1 LSAASPPG
9 GPAVTELVLGDD
21 HLVFLEALAAV
32 LVAQGLHVVAAVN
45 TLAGVLEAVRIHQPD
60 VCLLDSHFTDGD
72 GVLAIPEV
80 IGASPQT
87 RVLVLTADNDPEVML
102 RALEFGA
109 VGYVHKTL
117 GVAALTDA
125 IFRIVQGEVVVNPR
139 KDYRRGV
146 DAAEAHRLAVRL
158 TARER
163 ECLGLLVDGLP
174 TGAIAF
180 QLGVSRTTVRS
191 HIQSL
196 LIKLGVHSRL
206 EAVSVAVRYSLVA
219 PRMPAQG
226 EEPPKPSRSSATP
239 S

>member
-1 LSAASPPG
+1 MSGASPPG
-9 GPAVTELVLGDD
+9 SPAVTLVLGDD

-32 LVAQGLHVVAAVN
+32 LVVADFRVVATAK
-45 TLAGVLEAVRIHQPD
+45 TLALVLEAVRIHQPD
-60 VCLLDSHFTDGD
+60 ICLLDRHFPDGD
-72 GVLAIPEV
+72 GVLAIPDL
-80 IGASPQT
+80 IRASPHT
-87 RVLVLTADNDPEVML
+87 RVLLLTADNDSEVML

-109 VGYVHKTL
+109 AGYIHKTL
-117 GVAALTDA
+117 GLPALTSA
-125 IFRIVQGEVVVNPR
+125 ISRIIQGEVVLSPR
-139 KDYRRGV
+139 KAYRRGV

-163 ECLGLLVDGLP
+163 ECLGLLVEGLP

-206 EAVSVAVRYSLVA
+206 EAVSLAVRYSLVG

-226 EEPPKPSRSSATP
+226 EAPPKPPRRSAAP

>member
-1 LSAASPPG
+1 M
-9 GPAVTELVLGDD
+9 LGDD

-32 LVAQGLHVVAAVN
+32 LVAEGLHVVAAVN

-60 VCLLDSHFTDGD
+60 VCVLERHFADGD
-72 GVLAIPEV
+72 GVLAIPDV
-80 IGASPQT
+80 IAASPHT

-109 VGYVHKTL
+109 AGFIHKTL

-125 IFRIVQGEVVVNPR
+125 ISRIVQGEVVVNPR
-139 KDYRRGV
+139 RDYRRGV

-180 QLGVSRTTVRS
+180 RLGVSRTTVRS

>member
-1 LSAASPPG
+1 MSGASPPG
-9 GPAVTELVLGDD
+9 GPAVTDLVLGDD

-32 LVAQGLHVVAAVN
+32 LVAEGLHVVAAEN

-60 VCLLDSHFTDGD
+60 VCLLGSHFADGD
-72 GVLAIPEV
+72 GVLAIPDV
-80 IGASPQT
+80 IGVSPHT
-87 RVLVLTADNDPEVML
+87 RVLVLTADNDPGVML

-109 VGYVHKTL
+109 AGYIHKTL

-125 IFRIVQGEVVVNPR
+125 ISRIVQGEVVVNPR

-219 PRMPAQG
+219 PRMPTQG
-226 EEPPKPSRSSATP
+226 EAPPKPSRSSATP